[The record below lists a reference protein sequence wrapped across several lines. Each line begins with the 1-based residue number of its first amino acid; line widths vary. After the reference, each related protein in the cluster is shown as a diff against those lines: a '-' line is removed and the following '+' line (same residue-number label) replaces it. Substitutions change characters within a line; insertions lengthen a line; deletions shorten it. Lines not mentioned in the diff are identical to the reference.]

1 MPERGVMGETKN
13 NNFYGFIYITT
24 NLINGKKY
32 IGQKKGYNDTY
43 LGSGKI
49 LKLAIKKYGRE
60 NFKREILDYAN
71 SKEELNIKEDYY
83 IHKYNAHHS
92 DEFYNISSSYTP
104 NVWEDK
110 TEEEKQELIDLIRI
124 AHSKGSYQTEE
135 FRNKMSQVTSGERNG
150 MYGKKHSKVSK
161 QKMSENSKGLVNGER
176 NGMFGKSG
184 NNAINGV
191 HVFMYEDKNK
201 TKLIKEFVSVR
212 EFQKYFGITGH
223 SGLDKAVKD
232 NKVYRGYYWDK
243 KRCNDYSE
251 RK

>member
-92 DEFYNISSSYTP
+92 DEF
-104 NVWEDK
+104 
-110 TEEEKQELIDLIRI
+110 L
-124 AHSKGSYQTEE
+124 
-135 FRNKMSQVTSGERNG
+135 
-150 MYGKKHSKVSK
+150 
-161 QKMSENSKGLVNGER
+161 
-176 NGMFGKSG
+176 
-184 NNAINGV
+184 
-191 HVFMYEDKNK
+191 
-201 TKLIKEFVSVR
+201 
-212 EFQKYFGITGH
+212 
-223 SGLDKAVKD
+223 
-232 NKVYRGYYWDK
+232 
-243 KRCNDYSE
+243 
-251 RK
+251 